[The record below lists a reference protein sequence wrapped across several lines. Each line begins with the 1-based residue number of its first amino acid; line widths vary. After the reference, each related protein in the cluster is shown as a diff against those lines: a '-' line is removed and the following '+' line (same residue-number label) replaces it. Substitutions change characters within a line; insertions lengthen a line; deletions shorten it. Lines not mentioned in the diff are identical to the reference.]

1 MNERVNLSGVMAIA
15 DNNVVNCAAAL
26 LISKV
31 IVGVMWKPVI
41 LLKNQKARTNG
52 ISFYDQ

>member
-1 MNERVNLSGVMAIA
+1 MNESVNLSGVVAIA

-31 IVGVMWKPVI
+31 LVDVM
-41 LLKNQKARTNG
+41 
-52 ISFYDQ
+52 